1 MCYPQPSLIQ
11 RDIVGLQNLQFN
23 FDIKYRPGKVNKD
36 ADTLS
41 RIPLDITQYM
51 PAFTQATSKEVFS
64 ATLSD
69 IMALRNAEA
78 LWIKTIKG
86 ANETLNLVSD
96 IIDPRNYHKIE
107 PHVILASQKRDP
119 SIGRVLECKV
129 GGGKPAVRAGLEGK
143 FLTQED
149 CLNGQSWGWRDG
161 VLRRCGE
168 NLQLVLPKQFYPPI
182 FEELQQEMGHLGAER
197 VL

>member
-41 RIPLDITQYM
+41 RIPLDINQYM
-51 PAFTQATSKEVFS
+51 PACTQATSQEVIS

-78 LWIKTIKG
+78 L
-86 ANETLNLVSD
+86 
-96 IIDPRNYHKIE
+96 
-107 PHVILASQKRDP
+107 
-119 SIGRVLECKV
+119 
-129 GGGKPAVRAGLEGK
+129 
-143 FLTQED
+143 
-149 CLNGQSWGWRDG
+149 
-161 VLRRCGE
+161 
-168 NLQLVLPKQFYPPI
+168 
-182 FEELQQEMGHLGAER
+182 
-197 VL
+197 